1 MTEGA
6 CKMAELRRVKVVLEK
21 HSDGFVA
28 YPVGLKGIV
37 VGQGDTFEEALADVR
52 SAVRFHL
59 ETFGSGVLDDDSS
72 EVEVFVSET
81 AVSI

>member
-1 MTEGA
+1 
-6 CKMAELRRVKVVLEK
+6 MAEARRGKVVLEK

-28 YPVGLKGIV
+28 HPVGLKGIV
-37 VGQGDTFEEALADVR
+37 VGQGDTFEEALTDVK

-59 ETFGSGVLDDDSS
+59 ETFGSDVLEDDSS